1 MPRDLLTIRCPED
14 VKEAIEQIMTESGRS
29 KTEVVV
35 ELLRQALSLETPI
48 RYTATLD
55 DERSVLYQQLLDE
68 MDQRLEPIVLKLM
81 ELESALGE

>member
-35 ELLRQALSLETPI
+35 ELLRQALILETPI